1 MAKAGNKPPSL
12 FDIRLNSC
20 QDGVLVLKGNA
31 EEASSI
37 LLSGTIVLSILEPL
51 QVKQLRLGLYGTLRM
66 DFEVAQSTSKG
77 TVMKPVGY
85 DRNVYEHIWDH
96 IDMSSSQ
103 VSQEFPGMADR
114 SRSSPNLP
122 KQRGKLMASRSLMN
136 IHSTSRST
144 HVLAEGNYEFP
155 FSAVLPPTLTE
166 SVEGV
171 SAASITYK
179 LIATLERGKLN
190 NDYICRKHIRV
201 VRTMTPISVELSETV
216 AVANTWPG
224 KIDYSL
230 SIPSRAVAIGTNIPL
245 EMVLV
250 PYVKGLK
257 LGAVKA
263 SIVENLTFATPY
275 GASKAEE
282 RVVSKIKLSDPLGH
296 LSEAEDSH
304 VDDRWDVA
312 MTIPVPPSLSK
323 CCQDCTILNN
333 IKVRH
338 KVKLVISL
346 VNPESHIS
354 ELRATLPIQLF
365 ISPYVTV
372 GVKSSARPSIQTPLE
387 NDEED
392 MLFANAK
399 AAEDDLDPVSQPPP
413 NYGSHI
419 YDRLWSGIPIRDTPV
434 ISPALTPIVAA
445 TPSHLLNV
453 QELQEGLEQLQMQQ
467 VNDCCS
473 PGCGSLTAA
482 LHDAQRPSVAPISG
496 HDLETRGTQSGIASP
511 GMGSSPCVHHISA
524 VGSSEDVSAVSP
536 SNWELNSMSR
546 VPSYKK
552 LVWSEI
558 SSGSELPPAYF
569 NVQDVLKTPDL
580 RRPAHHMHSSSTK
593 VPNGH
598 HAKSKPLYLRSISS
612 SILHHK
618 SQTTS
623 HSRPNSIQGAG
634 PHHRPQLKKG
644 KSVSTILDYF
654 SGDHKK

>member
-1 MAKAGNKPPSL
+1 MTKAGSRPLSL

-20 QDGVLVLKGNA
+20 QDGVLVLKGSA
-31 EEASSI
+31 DEASSI

-51 QVKQLRLGLYGTLRM
+51 HVKQLRLGLYGTLRM
-66 DFEVAQSTSKG
+66 DFEVAHDTPKG

-85 DRNVYEHIWDH
+85 DRNVYEHIWDN
-96 IDMSSSQ
+96 IDVNSPQ
-103 VSQEFPGMADR
+103 ANQEFPGMADR
-114 SRSSPNLP
+114 SRSSPSLP
-122 KQRGKLMASRSLMN
+122 KQRGKLTASRSLMN
-136 IHSTSRST
+136 IHTTSRST
-144 HVLAEGNYEFP
+144 RVLAEGNYEFP

-166 SVEGV
+166 SVEGLPE
-171 SAASITYK
+171 ASITYK
-179 LIATLERGKLN
+179 LIARLERGKLN

-201 VRTMTPISVELSETV
+201 VRTMTPTSVELSETV

-224 KIDYSL
+224 KLDYSL
-230 SIPSRAVAIGTNIPL
+230 SIPSRAVAIGTNVPL
-245 EMVLV
+245 DMILV

-257 LGAVKA
+257 LGTVKA

-275 GASKAEE
+275 GGSKAEE
-282 RVVSKIKLSDPLGH
+282 RTVSKIKLSDPLGH
-296 LSEAEDSH
+296 LSGEPDSH
-304 VDDRWDVA
+304 AEDRWDLS
-312 MTIPVPPSLSK
+312 MTIAVPPSLSK

-372 GVKSSARPSIQTPLE
+372 GVKSSVKPSINTASE

-392 MLFANAK
+392 TLFANVK
-399 AAEDDLDPVSQPPP
+399 ASEDDLDPVSQPPP
-413 NYGSHI
+413 DYASHI

-434 ISPALTPIVAA
+434 ISPALTPSVVAA
-445 TPSHLLNV
+445 PSQSLNM
-453 QELQEGLEQLQMQQ
+453 EDLQEGLEQLQMQQ
-467 VNDCCS
+467 VSGCCS
-473 PGCGSLTAA
+473 PGCGSVTAQLHEAPKPLAA
-482 LHDAQRPSVAPISG
+482 LGSDHDPGVQRVQNG
-496 HDLETRGTQSGIASP
+496 MASP
-511 GMGSSPCVHHISA
+511 DMASSPRVHHISA
-524 VGSSEDVSAVSP
+524 VTSSEDVGAVPSSA
-536 SNWELNSMSR
+536 WELNSMSK

-552 LVWSEI
+552 LVWSEL
-558 SSGSELPPAYF
+558 SGSELPPAYF
-569 NVQDVLKTPDL
+569 NVQDVLKTSDL
-580 RRPAHHMHSSSTK
+580 RRPAHHIHSSSTK
-593 VPNGH
+593 VTTGH
-598 HAKSKPLYLRSISS
+598 HTKSKPLYLRSISS

-618 SQTTS
+618 SHTSS
-623 HSRPNSIQGAG
+623 HSRPNSIQAAE